1 MCMLMNL
8 RHTEEITYE
17 MRSVAFCVC
26 DIANIVGPF
35 LFLAYH
41 PNFQKLYTVTYTSIS
56 WVSHMMKGLVVRK
69 YKAAEFCF
77 VGLLTRPVECI
88 FEGKNYQ
95 PVNLFVVQFI
105 RKL

>member
-41 PNFQKLYTVTYTSIS
+41 PNFQKLYTVTYEYLVGIPYDE
-56 WVSHMMKGLVVRK
+56 GLGRS
-69 YKAAEFCF
+69 E
-77 VGLLTRPVECI
+77 I
-88 FEGKNYQ
+88 
-95 PVNLFVVQFI
+95 
-105 RKL
+105 

>member
-26 DIANIVGPF
+26 DIANIVGSF

-41 PNFQKLYTVTYTSIS
+41 PNFQKLYTVTYEYLVGIPYDE
-56 WVSHMMKGLVVRK
+56 GLGRW
-69 YKAAEFCF
+69 E
-77 VGLLTRPVECI
+77 I
-88 FEGKNYQ
+88 
-95 PVNLFVVQFI
+95 
-105 RKL
+105 